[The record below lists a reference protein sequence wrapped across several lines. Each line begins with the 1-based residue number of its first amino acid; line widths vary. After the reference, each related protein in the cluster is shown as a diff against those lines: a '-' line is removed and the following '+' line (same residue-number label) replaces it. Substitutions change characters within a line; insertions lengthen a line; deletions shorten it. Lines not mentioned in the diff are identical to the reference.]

1 MNLWYWCVCMY
12 CRRGDYSGRRKRWNL
27 IKVKDSCISCF
38 LPSFSL
44 HLITIR
50 TLQQAVHSKLSVWL
64 LEKDVFVAFIKTH
77 IITLRR
83 FSGFHVL
90 SQFWIEFVYI
100 NLSSIL
106 YWRLAAAHTHTT
118 HKRLPSKNLFDSL
131 CRRCSVGVPIIS
143 SFVFK
148 LLTGE
153 DISWQSVKISQ
164 F

>member
-106 YWRLAAAHTHTT
+106 YWRLAAAHTHTRHT
-118 HKRLPSKNLFDSL
+118 NACQVRICSTLFVGAVRLAFQLFLHLCSSYSL
-131 CRRCSVGVPIIS
+131 
-143 SFVFK
+143 
-148 LLTGE
+148 
-153 DISWQSVKISQ
+153 VKT
-164 F
+164 